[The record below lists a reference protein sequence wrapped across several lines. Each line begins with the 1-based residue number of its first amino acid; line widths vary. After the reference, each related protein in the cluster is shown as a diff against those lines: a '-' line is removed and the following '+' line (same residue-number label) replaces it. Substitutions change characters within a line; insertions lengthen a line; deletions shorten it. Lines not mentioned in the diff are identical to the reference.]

1 MKKIREIKYT
11 GKNLNIIAKF
21 GILFPK
27 NIFEDVFLAF
37 LVILFQEDTKAFSM
51 K

>member
-1 MKKIREIKYT
+1 MRKKIKDVE
-11 GKNLNIIAKF
+11 IAKF

-27 NIFEDVFLAF
+27 NILKNVFLAF
-37 LVILFQEDTKAFSM
+37 LVILFQENTKVDSI